1 MSQGSRSNQVDHR
14 QQSRMNQIPIGSHL
28 GFAARQI
35 QIQIIKNGTKIRALQ
50 KTWISLTSLARVLQI
65 IKNGTKIRALQKT

>member
-1 MSQGSRSNQVDHR
+1 MSQVSRSNQVDHR
-14 QQSRMNQIPIGSHL
+14 HQSRMNQIPIGSHS

-50 KTWISLTSLARVLQI
+50 KNLDITNFSGS
-65 IKNGTKIRALQKT
+65 